1 MGKFEFGIR
10 VPNSGPLSSKENI
23 VKAAQNS
30 EELGFDTIWLHD
42 HVVWS
47 SEMHRHHISSGAAE
61 ALERFAQEANF
72 FECMTTMSYL
82 AAKTKDIQIGV
93 ACLVMPLRNPIYAAK
108 QCATLDHLCDGR
120 LLVGVGLGSKAT
132 RDSSEFDVFEVP
144 IKGRGNRTDEYIEA
158 MKAIWTQPMAAYEGK
173 YLKFDNAE
181 IHPKPVQT
189 PHPPVW
195 VGGLDGPGRGTGGT
209 LRRGLDSGL
218 AFAHGDG
225 PGPRHPPQGRGGRRA
240 GIPTGIKIAVEKLA
254 CIARTRDEAMTLALP
269 TIRESSHTYERD
281 VDNIQFALDRHIIG
295 SVDDVRRRVDEFI
308 EAGVEHFELKLIYP
322 DMDTMYKEMLLW
334 SEEIIPHYV

>member
-23 VKAAQNS
+23 VKAAQSS
-30 EELGFDTIWLHD
+30 EELGFDTVWLHD

-47 SEMHRHHISSGAAE
+47 SEMHRHHISSGATE
-61 ALERFAQEANF
+61 AITDAQEANF

-132 RDSSEFDVFEVP
+132 RESSEFDVFEVP

-158 MKAIWTQPMAAYEGK
+158 MKAIWTQPMASYEGK

-181 IHPKPVQT
+181 IHPKPVQK

-195 VGGLDGPGRGTGGT
+195 VGGWMDQ
-209 LRRGLDSGL
+209 
-218 AFAHGDG
+218 AAV
-225 PGPRHPPQGRGGRRA
+225 RA
-240 GIPTGIKIAVEKLA
+240 GRYGEGWIPGWLSPKEMARGCEILRKTAEDAGRDPAGIKIAVEKLA
-254 CIARTRDEAMTLALP
+254 AIARTRDEAMTLALP

-295 SVDDVRRRVDEFI
+295 SVDDVRRRIDEFI
-308 EAGVEHFELKLIYP
+308 EAGVQHFELKLIYP

>member
-47 SEMHRHHISSGAAE
+47 SEMHRHHISSGATE
-61 ALERFAQEANF
+61 AITDAQEANF

-132 RDSSEFDVFEVP
+132 RESSEFDVFEVP

-158 MKAIWTQPMAAYEGK
+158 MKAIWTQLMASYEGK

-181 IHPKPVQT
+181 IHPKPLQK

-195 VGGLDGPGRGTGGT
+195 VGGWMDQ
-209 LRRGLDSGL
+209 
-218 AFAHGDG
+218 AAV
-225 PGPRHPPQGRGGRRA
+225 RA
-240 GIPTGIKIAVEKLA
+240 GRYGEGWIPGWLSPKEMARGCEILRNTAEDAGRDPAGIKIAVEKLA
-254 CIARTRDEAMTLALP
+254 AIARTRDEAMTLALP

-295 SVDDVRRRVDEFI
+295 SVDDVRRRIDEFI
-308 EAGVEHFELKLIYP
+308 EAGVQHFELKLIYP
-322 DMDTMYKEMLLW
+322 DMDTMQKEMLLW

>member
-61 ALERFAQEANF
+61 ALNDAQEANF

-82 AAKTKDIQIGV
+82 AAKTKNIQIGV

-158 MKAIWTQPMAAYEGK
+158 MKAIWTQPMASYEGK

-181 IHPKPVQT
+181 IHPKPLQK

-195 VGGLDGPGRGTGGT
+195 VGGWMDQ
-209 LRRGLDSGL
+209 
-218 AFAHGDG
+218 AAV
-225 PGPRHPPQGRGGRRA
+225 RA
-240 GIPTGIKIAVEKLA
+240 GRYGEGWIPGWLSPKEMARGCELLRNAAEEAGRDPAGIKIAVEKLA
-254 CIARTRDEAMTLALP
+254 AIARTRDEAMTLALP

-295 SVDDVRRRVDEFI
+295 SVDDVRRRIDEFI
-308 EAGVEHFELKLIYP
+308 EAGVQHFELKLIYP
-322 DMDTMYKEMLLW
+322 DMDTMQKEMLLW

>member
-30 EELGFDTIWLHD
+30 EELGFDTVWLHD

-47 SEMHRHHISSGAAE
+47 SEMHRHHISSGATE
-61 ALERFAQEANF
+61 AITDAQEANF

-132 RDSSEFDVFEVP
+132 RESSEFDVFEVP

-158 MKAIWTQPMAAYEGK
+158 MKAIWTQPMASYEGK

-181 IHPKPVQT
+181 IHPKPVQK

-195 VGGLDGPGRGTGGT
+195 VGGWMDQ
-209 LRRGLDSGL
+209 
-218 AFAHGDG
+218 AAV
-225 PGPRHPPQGRGGRRA
+225 RA
-240 GIPTGIKIAVEKLA
+240 GRYGEGWIPGWLSPKEMARGCEILRNTAEDAGRDPAGIKIAVEKLA
-254 CIARTRDEAMTLALP
+254 AIARTRDEAMTLALP

-295 SVDDVRRRVDEFI
+295 SVDDVRRRIDEFI
-308 EAGVEHFELKLIYP
+308 EAGVQHFELKLIYP

>member
-61 ALERFAQEANF
+61 ALDDTQEANF

-82 AAKTKDIQIGV
+82 AAKTKNIQIGV

-158 MKAIWTQPMAAYEGK
+158 MKAIWTQPMASYEGK

-181 IHPKPVQT
+181 VHPKPIQK

-195 VGGLDGPGRGTGGT
+195 VGGWMDQ
-209 LRRGLDSGL
+209 
-218 AFAHGDG
+218 AAV
-225 PGPRHPPQGRGGRRA
+225 RA
-240 GIPTGIKIAVEKLA
+240 GRYGEGWIPGWLSPKEMARGRDILVKAAEDAGRDPAGIKIAVEKLA

-295 SVDDVRRRVDEFI
+295 SVDDVRRRIDEFI
-308 EAGVEHFELKLIYP
+308 EGGVEHFELKLIYP

>member
-23 VKAAQNS
+23 VKAAQSS
-30 EELGFDTIWLHD
+30 EELGFDTVWLHD

-47 SEMHRHHISSGAAE
+47 SEMHRHHISSGATE
-61 ALERFAQEANF
+61 AITDAQEANF

-132 RDSSEFDVFEVP
+132 RESSEFDVFEVP

-158 MKAIWTQPMAAYEGK
+158 MKAVWTQPMASYEGK

-181 IHPKPVQT
+181 IHPKPVQK

-195 VGGLDGPGRGTGGT
+195 VGGWMDQ
-209 LRRGLDSGL
+209 
-218 AFAHGDG
+218 AAV
-225 PGPRHPPQGRGGRRA
+225 RA
-240 GIPTGIKIAVEKLA
+240 GRYGEGWIPGWLSPKEMARGCEILRNTAEDAGRDPAGIKIAVEKLA
-254 CIARTRDEAMTLALP
+254 AIARTRDEAMTLALP

-295 SVDDVRRRVDEFI
+295 SVDDIRRRIDEFI
-308 EAGVEHFELKLIYP
+308 EAGVQHFELKLIYP

>member
-1 MGKFEFGIR
+1 MDQFEFGIR

-30 EELGFDTIWLHD
+30 EELGFDTVWLHD

-61 ALERFAQEANF
+61 ALTDAQEANF
-72 FECMTTMSYL
+72 FEAMTTMSYL
-82 AAKTKDIQIGV
+82 AAKTKDIRIGV

-132 RDSSEFDVFEVP
+132 RDSSEFDVFEVS

-158 MKAIWTQPMAAYEGK
+158 MKAIWTQPMASYEGK

-181 IHPKPVQT
+181 VHPKPLQK

-195 VGGLDGPGRGTGGT
+195 VGGWMDQAAVRAGRYGEGWIPGW
-209 LRRGLDSGL
+209 LSP
-218 AFAHGDG
+218 AEMA
-225 PGPRHPPQGRGGRRA
+225 RGGDILRKAAEDA
-240 GIPTGIKIAVEKLA
+240 GRDPAGIKIAVEKLA
-254 CIARTRDEAMTLALP
+254 AIARTRDEALTLALP

-295 SVDDVRRRVDEFI
+295 SVDDVRKRIDEFI
-308 EAGVEHFELKLIYP
+308 EAGVQHFELKLIYP
-322 DMDTMYKEMLLW
+322 DMDTMYREMLLW
-334 SEEIIPHYV
+334 SEEILPHYV

>member
-61 ALERFAQEANF
+61 ALDDAQEANF

-158 MKAIWTQPMAAYEGK
+158 MKAIWTEPMASYEGK

-181 IHPKPVQT
+181 IHPKPVQK

-195 VGGLDGPGRGTGGT
+195 VGGWMDQ
-209 LRRGLDSGL
+209 
-218 AFAHGDG
+218 AAV
-225 PGPRHPPQGRGGRRA
+225 RA
-240 GIPTGIKIAVEKLA
+240 GRYGEGWIPGWLSPKEMARGADILRKAAEDAGRDPAGIKIAVEKLA
-254 CIARTRDEAMTLALP
+254 AIARTRDEAMTLALP

-295 SVDDVRRRVDEFI
+295 SVDDVRRRIDEFI

>member
-47 SEMHRHHISSGAAE
+47 SEMHRHHISSGATE
-61 ALERFAQEANF
+61 AITDAQEANF

-132 RDSSEFDVFEVP
+132 RESSEFDVFDVP

-158 MKAIWTQPMAAYEGK
+158 MKAIWTQPMASYEGK

-181 IHPKPVQT
+181 IHPKPVQK

-195 VGGLDGPGRGTGGT
+195 VGGWMDQ
-209 LRRGLDSGL
+209 
-218 AFAHGDG
+218 AAV
-225 PGPRHPPQGRGGRRA
+225 RA
-240 GIPTGIKIAVEKLA
+240 GRYGEGWIPGWLSPKEMARGCEILRNTAEDAGRDPAGIKIAVEKLA
-254 CIARTRDEAMTLALP
+254 AIARTRDEAMTLALP
-269 TIRESSHTYERD
+269 TIRESSQTYERD

-295 SVDDVRRRVDEFI
+295 SVDDVRRRIDEFI
-308 EAGVEHFELKLIYP
+308 EAGVQHFELKLIYP
-322 DMDTMYKEMLLW
+322 DMDTMQKEMLLW

>member
-1 MGKFEFGIR
+1 MDKFEFGIR

-23 VKAAQNS
+23 VKAAQDS

-61 ALERFAQEANF
+61 ALTDAQDANF

-82 AAKTKDIQIGV
+82 AAKTRNIRIGV

-144 IKGRGNRTDEYIEA
+144 VKGRGHRTDEYIEA
-158 MKAIWTQPMAAYEGK
+158 MKAIWTQPMASYQGK

-181 IHPKPVQT
+181 IHPKPVQQ

-195 VGGLDGPGRGTGGT
+195 VGGWMDQ
-209 LRRGLDSGL
+209 
-218 AFAHGDG
+218 AAV
-225 PGPRHPPQGRGGRRA
+225 RA
-240 GIPTGIKIAVEKLA
+240 GRYGEGWIPGWLSPGEMARGCELLRNAAEDAGRDPAGIRIAVEKLA
-254 CIARTRDEAMTLALP
+254 AIARTRDEAMTLALP

-295 SVDDVRRRVDEFI
+295 SVDDVRRRIDEFI
-308 EAGVEHFELKLIYP
+308 EAGVQHFELKLIYP
-322 DMDTMYKEMLLW
+322 DMDTLHKEMLLW
-334 SEEIIPHYV
+334 SEEILPHYV

>member
-47 SEMHRHHISSGAAE
+47 SEMHRHHISSGATE
-61 ALERFAQEANF
+61 AITDAQEANF

-132 RDSSEFDVFEVP
+132 RESSEFDVFEVP

-158 MKAIWTQPMAAYEGK
+158 MKAIWTQPMASYEGK

-181 IHPKPVQT
+181 IHPKPVQK

-195 VGGLDGPGRGTGGT
+195 VGGWMDQ
-209 LRRGLDSGL
+209 
-218 AFAHGDG
+218 AAV
-225 PGPRHPPQGRGGRRA
+225 RA
-240 GIPTGIKIAVEKLA
+240 GRYGEGWIPGWLSPKEMARGCEILRNTAEDAGRDPAGIKIAVEKLA

-269 TIRESSHTYERD
+269 TIRESSQTYERD

-295 SVDDVRRRVDEFI
+295 SVDDIRRRIDEFI
-308 EAGVEHFELKLIYP
+308 EAGVQHFELKLIYP
-322 DMDTMYKEMLLW
+322 DMDTMQKEMLLW
-334 SEEIIPHYV
+334 AEEIVPHYV